1 MVEHL
6 ADREFLEIEPRHL
19 PPREQALLARM
30 DAARP
35 TIVSM
40 RPQDETSMTERNRC
54 AQ

>member
-1 MVEHL
+1 MVEHP
-6 ADREFLEIEPRHL
+6 ADREFLVIKPCHL
-19 PPREQALLARM
+19 PPREQALLAWM

-40 RPQDETSMTERNRC
+40 RPQDETSKTERSRC